1 MITDAL
7 QMRLNMAK
15 RPSLSDLV
23 TEQTEV
29 AEPAEREVIEKKEAR
44 WRSIGVTLNQDEI
57 DELDTIA
64 GDLDVSRNNL
74 LRYGVLL
81 FLQEYRTG
89 SLSLETEPTRGAKLK
104 MP

>member
-1 MITDAL
+1 V
-7 QMRLNMAK
+7 AK
-15 RPSLSDLV
+15 KPSLSDLV
-23 TEQTEV
+23 SEETTAEEATEQEIV
-29 AEPAEREVIEKKEAR
+29 EKRESR

-64 GDLDVSRNNL
+64 LDLDVSRNSI

-81 FLQEYRTG
+81 FLQEYRAG
-89 SLSLETEPTRGAKLK
+89 RLALETEPTKGSKLK

>member
-1 MITDAL
+1 
-7 QMRLNMAK
+7 MAK
-15 RPSLSDLV
+15 KPSLSDLV
-23 TEQTEV
+23 SEQIEIEET
-29 AEPAEREVIEKKEAR
+29 AEHETVEKKEDR

-64 GDLDVSRNNL
+64 KDMDVSRNSL

-81 FLQEYRTG
+81 FLQEYRAG
-89 SLSLETEPTRGAKLK
+89 RLALETEATRGSKLK

>member
-1 MITDAL
+1 
-7 QMRLNMAK
+7 MAK

-29 AEPAEREVIEKKEAR
+29 VEPAEREVIEKKEAR

-64 GDLDVSRNNL
+64 GDLDVSRNSL

-81 FLQEYRTG
+81 FLQEYRAG
-89 SLSLETEPTRGAKLK
+89 SLSLETEPTRGAKIK

>member
-1 MITDAL
+1 V
-7 QMRLNMAK
+7 AK
-15 RPSLSDLV
+15 KPSLSDLV
-23 TEQTEV
+23 SEQIGIKETTEQEIV
-29 AEPAEREVIEKKEAR
+29 EKRESR

-64 GDLDVSRNNL
+64 QDMDVSRNSI

-81 FLQEYRTG
+81 FLQEYRAG
-89 SLSLETEPTRGAKLK
+89 RLALETEATRGSKLK

>member
-1 MITDAL
+1 
-7 QMRLNMAK
+7 MAK
-15 RPSLSDLV
+15 KPSLSDLV
-23 TEQTEV
+23 SEQIMVEETTEHEIV
-29 AEPAEREVIEKKEAR
+29 EKKEAR
-44 WRSIGVTLNQDEI
+44 WRSIGVTLNQEEI

-64 GDLDVSRNNL
+64 RDMDVSRNSL

-89 SLSLETEPTRGAKLK
+89 RLALETEPTKGSKLK